1 MERMVDEEYRKNR
14 DEMNVKMKELD
25 KKENE
30 FYMEKKRE
38 MDDLEKQRED
48 DVKNFD
54 NKMYNTSTA
63 EICSKPNTLSKNE
76 TEKHRKD
83 KELIAKRK
91 LELTSLVSIRD
102 EKRYLYIITLNEC
115 ADILLLPPLVKS
127 YKNLRMP
134 LTDIEFSR
142 TF

>member
-14 DEMNVKMKELD
+14 EEMNVKMKELD

-54 NKMYNTSTA
+54 NKMY
-63 EICSKPNTLSKNE
+63 
-76 TEKHRKD
+76 
-83 KELIAKRK
+83 
-91 LELTSLVSIRD
+91 
-102 EKRYLYIITLNEC
+102 Y
-115 ADILLLPPLVKS
+115 
-127 YKNLRMP
+127 
-134 LTDIEFSR
+134 
-142 TF
+142 